1 MYPTTESEEAFQML
15 SSLLRRNDKEGS
27 RSLIRTCDLGAEA
40 TEDKGPRF
48 LECPRSLLAK
58 TAAVDTNAP
67 AMSNQLKQI
76 VVRRGVNDCF
86 PLLESSLT
94 PEKKNHCSDM
104 TYVHSIKSRE

>member
-76 VVRRGVNDCF
+76 VVRRGVNDCAF
-86 PLLESSLT
+86 LSW
-94 PEKKNHCSDM
+94 
-104 TYVHSIKSRE
+104 RAA